1 MDGDFVT
8 DSKSNRYFFKER
20 NVFINEIFLK
30 RNASINKTNFSTD
43 SIF

>member
-20 NVFINEIFLK
+20 NAFINKIFLK
-30 RNASINKTNFSTD
+30 EKSFHKQNKLLN
-43 SIF
+43 